1 MGYDT
6 KTMAQAWSI
15 LDQATVRYQ
24 GADVGTVAAL
34 TTGTNA
40 VNYDQIFTR
49 DFFVSGLA
57 FLLAGKHEIAK
68 NFLCATSDLQQT
80 ANSKNCFQAPRG
92 LMPASFKVI
101 KKNNKESLV
110 ADFGEKAIGRVTPV
124 ERFFQFQLPLLPDSS
139 ELNSFSALSKA
150 FATAS

>member
-6 KTMAQAWSI
+6 KTIAQAWSI

-57 FLLAGKHEIAK
+57 FLLAGKHEIVK
-68 NFLCATSDLQQT
+68 NFLVFRRDQ
-80 ANSKNCFQAPRG
+80 
-92 LMPASFKVI
+92 
-101 KKNNKESLV
+101 KKIS
-110 ADFGEKAIGRVTPV
+110 
-124 ERFFQFQLPLLPDSS
+124 
-139 ELNSFSALSKA
+139 
-150 FATAS
+150 

>member
-6 KTMAQAWSI
+6 KTIAQAWSL

-34 TTGTNA
+34 ATGTNA

-57 FLLAGKHEIAK
+57 FLLAGKYEIVR

-80 ANSKNCFQAPRG
+80 ENSKNCFQAPRG

-101 KKNNKESLV
+101 KKNNKESLLISGV
-110 ADFGEKAIGRVTPV
+110 LITRSPHPIIEIFLKMISKSWFQYSPGV
-124 ERFFQFQLPLLPDSS
+124 ERGK
-139 ELNSFSALSKA
+139 LSIV
-150 FATAS
+150 